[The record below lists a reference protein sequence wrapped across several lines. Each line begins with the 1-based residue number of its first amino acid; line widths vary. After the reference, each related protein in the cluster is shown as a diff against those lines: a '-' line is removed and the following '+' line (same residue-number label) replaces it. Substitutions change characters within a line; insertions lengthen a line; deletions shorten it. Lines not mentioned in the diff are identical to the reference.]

1 MSDDGTGNTVNI
13 PSFMINK
20 KDADAIKTYIAKT
33 NTSVYIKA
41 DQDIF
46 HPDNRVEYELWYSTI
61 LDVEPWLTY
70 DISLYQRAL

>member
-1 MSDDGTGNTVNI
+1 LALISDDKAEDSENLIMSDDGTGNTVNI

-41 DQDIF
+41 D
-46 HPDNRVEYELWYSTI
+46 
-61 LDVEPWLTY
+61 
-70 DISLYQRAL
+70 

>member
-1 MSDDGTGNTVNI
+1 MALISDDKAEDSENLIMSDDGTGNTVNI

-41 DQDIF
+41 D
-46 HPDNRVEYELWYSTI
+46 
-61 LDVEPWLTY
+61 
-70 DISLYQRAL
+70 